1 MSEVQKERFAIDTDL
16 KAEWALKKIRE
27 ARADRDRMLEW
38 YKQKEK
44 EITEQTDRD
53 TAYFEGLL
61 AEYFG
66 TLPHKV
72 TKTQES
78 YSLPGGKLVLKKQNP
93 EYKRDDAAVIAW
105 LKENGGGRYVKVS
118 ESLDWASLKADTAAV
133 DGVIVDGDG
142 QIIPGIEVIER
153 GAKFTVE
160 V

>member
-1 MSEVQKERFAIDTDL
+1 MSEAQKERFAIDTDL

>member
-38 YKQKEK
+38 YKQTEK
-44 EITEQTDRD
+44 DITEQTDRD

>member
-1 MSEVQKERFAIDTDL
+1 MSEAQKERFAIDTDL

-44 EITEQTDRD
+44 EITEQTDMD

>member
-1 MSEVQKERFAIDTDL
+1 MSEAQKERFAIDTDL

-27 ARADRDRMLEW
+27 ARADRDRMLDW

-61 AEYFG
+61 AEYFS

-118 ESLDWASLKADTAAV
+118 ESLDWASLKADTAAI

-142 QIIPGIEVIER
+142 QIIPGIEVVER